1 MELSEKMIKI
11 IEDEMK
17 IANIKCG
24 NALYR
29 GDIEKYNEY
38 QIKLD
43 TIENLYDK
51 LIIIK

>member
-1 MELSEKMIKI
+1 MDTVRKMIKVV
-11 IEDEMK
+11 EDEMK

-29 GDIEKYNEY
+29 GDISKYNEY

-43 TIENLYDK
+43 TIESLYDK
-51 LIIIK
+51 LVAIE